1 MKRHD
6 GFMKKKFLERKLD
19 IYPKKFRQFL
29 VNNPNHPITFLEG
42 LLTCLIFWVIGS
54 ACAYV
59 AVMAIYLTIIFIFIK
74 PILSILLGLVIGI
87 IIAITLP
94 YKRKEGK
101 IKKKIN
107 RIKERR
113 KNR

>member
-6 GFMKKKFLERKLD
+6 GIMKNFFKVRKFD

-29 VNNPNHPITFLEG
+29 DKNPNHPITFLEA
-42 LLTCLIFWVIGS
+42 LLTLGIGFVIVC
-54 ACAYV
+54 ACGYV
-59 AVMAIYLTIIFIFIK
+59 AVMAVYLTIIFIFTK

-101 IKKKIN
+101 
-107 RIKERR
+107 